1 MRVLTSPWKVV
12 LALLALCA
20 LLVAADF
27 TWDWRNQEVIGRVDT
42 SVANTS
48 KLTEFQRSELIQAI
62 VFRLQKPMS
71 EQGYDDDRIHD
82 VASTTRLR
90 FVDLGDGKPVIMATS
105 LGVEGGC
112 DALVDC
118 PFWIFRHTEDG
129 YVSLLDTNAASYTVQ
144 PTTTNGLSDL
154 VIMRHITSTESRLTL
169 YKYGDNKYSEA
180 GCYTAKWPAAKNGEM
195 QDPEI
200 TPCEKPVVSSQ

>member
-1 MRVLTSPWKVV
+1 MRVLTSSGKVV

-48 KLTEFQRSELIQAI
+48 KLTESQRSELIQAI

-90 FVDLGDGKPVIMATS
+90 FVDLGDGQPLIMATS

-144 PTTTNGLSDL
+144 PTSSNGLSDL

-169 YKYGDNKYSEA
+169 FKYGDSKYSEA
-180 GCYTAKWPAAKNGEM
+180 GCYTAKWPAAKNGET

-200 TPCEKPVVSSQ
+200 TEASCH